1 MVCRRGRARGARQS
15 RWSAWSDVYKGQVE
29 VCVFAAGGGCG
40 VWSKLFLTEALMP

>member
-1 MVCRRGRARGARQS
+1 MFASLCVCVFVCLS
-15 RWSAWSDVYKGQVE
+15 VCVCYVE

>member
-1 MVCRRGRARGARQS
+1 MAVTRSAGPWAGVRVGA
-15 RWSAWSDVYKGQVE
+15 WCGEWYVE